1 MPSSFSKSPRE
12 ELHHEQTEE
21 IRLFGSIV
29 RLYHGSFN
37 RRALVYLDH
46 HSLLTE

>member
-29 RLYHGSFN
+29 RLYHGIFN
-37 RRALVYLDH
+37 GRNLVHLDYY
-46 HSLLTE
+46 SLLTE